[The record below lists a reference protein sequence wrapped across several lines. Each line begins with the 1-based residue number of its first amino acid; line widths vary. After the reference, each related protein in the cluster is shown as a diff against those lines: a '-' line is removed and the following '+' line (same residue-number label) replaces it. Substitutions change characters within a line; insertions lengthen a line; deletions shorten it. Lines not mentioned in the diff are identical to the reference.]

1 MKPAAK
7 RTTTAVA
14 AAVIAIGGAALA
26 LERVTG
32 PAFPTWIGAAYAQEH
47 TGGPGGSGGESG
59 GGHTGGES
67 GGSGHGSGGSEG
79 GHGGGSGGM
88 GGGHDSGSEHGGE
101 ESKGHGTR
109 YQHQGHA
116 SGEHGHASSHQA
128 GGDHFGGGSG
138 LRGNDQVPE
147 GVGRYGAGFSTL
159 EASDQGRF
167 RYWGGWY
174 VPEEPVFVNPTSLS
188 STDAAS
194 MSSSEMIPGPGGG
207 PAVNVR
213 STLDESARCE
223 GVASGMPAG
232 RQFSGANLLRLNTA
246 RGLVDPALAASGKIG
261 SPYLMANLQSELTK
275 PQPNSELA
283 GTYLGLLAKVPVS
296 LDTVKKIGFQL
307 CAVVGDAQAKE
318 IAQVAEQQRAALSAA
333 SGAMGGADHGKPQ

>member
-1 MKPAAK
+1 MKVKAAAK

-14 AAVIAIGGAALA
+14 VAVIAIGGATLA
-26 LERVTG
+26 LERATG
-32 PAFPTWIGAAYAQEH
+32 PAFPNWVGTAYAQEH
-47 TGGPGGSGGESG
+47 GGGPGGSGGESG
-59 GGHTGGES
+59 GHTGGES
-67 GGSGHGSGGSEG
+67 GGSAGHGSGG
-79 GHGGGSGGM
+79 GHGGGGSGM
-88 GGGHDSGSEHGGE
+88 GGGHEAGGETGGE

-116 SGEHGHASSHQA
+116 SGEHGHSSSHQA

-138 LRGNDQVPE
+138 LRGNDQIPE
-147 GVGRYGAGFSTL
+147 GIGRYGAGYSTL
-159 EASDQGRF
+159 EASEQGRF

-174 VPEEPVFVNPTSLS
+174 VPEEPVVVNPTGVS
-188 STDAAS
+188 STDAAGT
-194 MSSSEMIPGPGGG
+194 SSEMIPGPGGG

-213 STLDESARCE
+213 ATLDESARCE
-223 GVASGMPAG
+223 GVTSGMSAA

-246 RGLVDPALAASGKIG
+246 RGLVDPVLAASGKVG

-275 PQPNSELA
+275 PQPNTELA